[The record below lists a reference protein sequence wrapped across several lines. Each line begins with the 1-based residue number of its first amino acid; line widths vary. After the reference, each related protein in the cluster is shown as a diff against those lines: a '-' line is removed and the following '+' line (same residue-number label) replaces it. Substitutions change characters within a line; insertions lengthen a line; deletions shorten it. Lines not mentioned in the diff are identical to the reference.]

1 MEKHEEALGMFQ
13 EMMGYGPCP
22 NEFTFSSVLRACS
35 ALREFSYGKCI
46 HGRVIKHGFDS
57 NQILGSVLIDLYTKY
72 GSIEEACRLFSCV
85 DNGDV
90 VSWTTMISSLVQAGK
105 WSQALRIY
113 IDMIKAG
120 VYPNEFTFV
129 KVLAAAGFHGLQH
142 GKVVHAHL
150 IVFGVELN
158 LVVKTALV
166 HMYSKC
172 QRMDDAVRISKL
184 TPESDMFL
192 WTAILSGLA
201 QNLKLREAV
210 VAFQEME
217 ASGIISNNFTYL
229 SILNACS
236 LTLSLDLGRQIHARV
251 IMTGLEDDLP
261 VGNALVDMYM
271 KCSHGAKDGLRVFQG
286 IHSPD
291 VISWT
296 SLIAGLSEHGFHRD
310 SFDLYMEMTAS
321 GLQPN
326 SVTLSTILRSCRA
339 AKSESQLLKL
349 HGHKYEPKR
358 CPHIHR
364 FGHEA
369 QSDGPS

>member
-1 MEKHEEALGMFQ
+1 MNSL
-13 EMMGYGPCP
+13 
-22 NEFTFSSVLRACS
+22 FSSVLRACS

-57 NQILGSVLIDLYTKY
+57 NQILGSVLIDLYSKY

-113 IDMIKAG
+113 IDMIKAC

-129 KVLAAAGFHGLQH
+129 KVLPTAGFLGLQH

-172 QRMDDAVRISKL
+172 QRMDDA
-184 TPESDMFL
+184 
-192 WTAILSGLA
+192 
-201 QNLKLREAV
+201 LREAV

-217 ASGIISNNFTYL
+217 ASGVLSNNFTYL

-271 KCSHGAKDGLRVFQG
+271 KCSHGAKKWLENVPRHTV
-286 IHSPD
+286 
-291 VISWT
+291 
-296 SLIAGLSEHGFHRD
+296 A
-310 SFDLYMEMTAS
+310 
-321 GLQPN
+321 
-326 SVTLSTILRSCRA
+326 
-339 AKSESQLLKL
+339 
-349 HGHKYEPKR
+349 
-358 CPHIHR
+358 
-364 FGHEA
+364 
-369 QSDGPS
+369 